1 MDILRSLRQGQGRE
15 DHEFD
20 NACQKWLY
28 KLYLKAEPPVVHDPR
43 GSDPRPLPLRKLTEL
58 EPKLF
63 FPRSGILELVT
74 RDMLRELTDC
84 TCRSC
89 VFEKPIPKEGYS
101 GGQRT
106 NVIDAI
112 MRPRDEPKIVVA
124 VLLYTDQISQLYR
137 LYKTLLSD
145 EGIDAIDGKEDIAED
160 VKERI
165 RHAKAMFKPECISL
179 DHPER
184 NYPSGTRLPFLSED
198 PHGSGSF
205 GTVSKV
211 EVHPEYLGDDV
222 KELIKDYAGAQ
233 PVSPSADQKFF
244 IARKM
249 IQGTRGQTLENSVQ
263 MERDFLDVIRR
274 QKEGKENLIDLIA
287 FYTFG
292 DEINLLF
299 PYVEMNLHD
308 LLYHGRH
315 PPNYTHRQFPDDWI
329 SSGIRG
335 MAQGLRTI
343 HHPQMTLDNDRE
355 IVGFHFDL
363 KPRNVLITWD
373 GTFKITDFGQALIKV
388 VRIGMQQYGGDD
400 YRGGD
405 PEYAPP
411 ESMPSRHLVESRH
424 VGYASNTSN
433 ERPDFRDLFKYD
445 IWSLACIMVQLYTYV
460 CLGKVDAVIR
470 FDEDRRMHS
479 PGSEVA
485 PYHVD
490 GMVGPDLNPAVAAQL
505 DKILAY
511 SLTVEST
518 ALHTYMEE
526 LVTTMTQMLKINPSD
541 RPTSGEVAE
550 RLTVLVND
558 YLAARNDPSGVLLA
572 ANNDDLRDIPPGY
585 VEVAMDTNGTS
596 FVSLEGV
603 RIVASDSPQN
613 AELPCRLRLF
623 HQKGGFWMKIWFKTP
638 SKQDVLSKRLPE
650 GEVRLLHS
658 ALLDGGNRGHCR
670 ILRSGADW
678 FETDLYFENGLL
690 DFHATVTQY
699 TPRSF
704 GIIGGGSND
713 EMRQCYSLRH
723 PVTVSARRDFPRE
736 LSKIRDGIEASS
748 IQKWKGRRLTYLDG
762 RTGPQR
768 DVGLRLMIFFQNP
781 AAVLQ
786 IPLRSRLG
794 KVEVERR
801 GATTVITFRGL
812 SREKFFTHAE
822 KLESAD
828 NRHLQLPIGSA
839 HYPLGDAYRQRDNNT
854 WEVKLETRHEE
865 VVSDIAALIQEARDG
880 GEMISWSDPNVGPR
894 RISNRSRSS
903 TSKS

>member
-1 MDILRSLRQGQGRE
+1 MDILRSLRRGQGRE
-15 DHEFD
+15 DHEFE

-28 KLYLKAEPPVVHDPR
+28 KLYLKAEPPVVYDPLSR
-43 GSDPRPLPLRKLTEL
+43 DPRPLPLGKLIEL

-63 FPRSGILELVT
+63 FPRSAILELVS
-74 RDMLRELTDC
+74 RDMLRELTEC

-89 VFEKPIPKEGYS
+89 VFERATPAEGYS

-106 NVIDAI
+106 RVIDAVLA
-112 MRPRDEPKIVVA
+112 PRDEPKIIVA

-137 LYKTLLSD
+137 LYRTLLSD
-145 EGIDAIDGKEDIAED
+145 EGIDALDSKEDIAED

-165 RHAKAMFKPECISL
+165 RHAKAMFKPERISL
-179 DHPER
+179 DHPAR
-184 NYPSGTRLPFLSED
+184 NFPSGTRLPFLSEGS
-198 PHGSGSF
+198 PKSGSF

-222 KELIKDYAGAQ
+222 KELIKDYAGGQ
-233 PVSPSADQKFF
+233 LVSPSADQKFF

-263 MERDFLDVIRR
+263 MERDFLDVIRQ

-292 DEINLLF
+292 DEINMLF
-299 PYVEMNLHD
+299 PYVELNLHD
-308 LLYHGRH
+308 ILYHGQLPRH
-315 PPNYTHRQFPDDWI
+315 LTQKQFPDDWI

-335 MAQGLRTI
+335 MAQGLCTI
-343 HHPQMTLDNDRE
+343 HHPQMMLDNDRE

-388 VRIGMQQYGGDD
+388 VRIGIEQYGGDG

-411 ESMPSRHLVESRH
+411 ESMPSRQLVESRH
-424 VGYASNTSN
+424 MGLTNSTSN
-433 ERPDFRDLFKYD
+433 GRPDSRDLFKYD
-445 IWSLACIMVQLYTYV
+445 IWSLACIMVQLHTYV
-460 CLGKVDAVIR
+460 CLGNVDAVTR

-490 GMVGPDLNPAVAAQL
+490 GNLGPDLNPAVAMQL
-505 DKILAY
+505 NKILAH
-511 SLTVEST
+511 SLTVESP
-518 ALHTYMEE
+518 ALHTYMKE
-526 LVTTMTQMLKINPSD
+526 LVTTMSQMLGINPSD

-550 RLTVLVND
+550 RLTVIVND

-572 ANNDDLRDIPPGY
+572 ANNDDLREVPSDY
-585 VEVAMDTNGTS
+585 VEVAIDTTGTS

-603 RIVASDSPQN
+603 SIATPESPPN
-613 AELPCRLRLF
+613 AGVPCRLRLF
-623 HQKGGFWMKIWFKTP
+623 HKKGGFWMKIWFKNAG
-638 SKQDVLSKRLPE
+638 KLEILSKRLPE
-650 GEVRLLHS
+650 GEVWLLHA
-658 ALLDGGNRGHCR
+658 ALLDGGNRGRCR
-670 ILRSGADW
+670 ILRTGADG
-678 FETDLYFENGLL
+678 FATDLYFENGLL
-690 DFHATVTQY
+690 DFHAVLIQY
-699 TPRSF
+699 APRSF
-704 GIIGGGSND
+704 GNLSGGGPDD

-723 PVTVSARRDFPRE
+723 PVVVSARRDFPSG
-736 LSKIRDGIEASS
+736 LSAIRDGVEAMS
-748 IQKWKGRRLTYLDG
+748 IQKWKGRRFTYVDG
-762 RTGPQR
+762 RYGPQR
-768 DVGLRLMIFFQNP
+768 DVGLRLMIFFHNP
-781 AAVLQ
+781 GAVLQ

-801 GATTVITFRGL
+801 GATSVITFRGL

-828 NRHLQLPIGSA
+828 DRHLLFPIGPA
-839 HYPLGDAYRQRDNNT
+839 HYPLGNAYRQGDNNT
-854 WEVKLETRHEE
+854 WEVKLETKHEE
-865 VVSDIAALIQEARDG
+865 
-880 GEMISWSDPNVGPR
+880 GEILPLFFEGLFPG
-894 RISNRSRSS
+894 
-903 TSKS
+903 